1 MGIGEAIVGAT
12 NRDLAIRGRRG
23 QPVAFGGDDSGRE
36 PGHVED
42 ARGDDERLVA
52 ACESFAQGLDCS
64 AVGVGGSGEVA
75 AEGDVV
81 LEREVDDPVRRN
93 GGVAQGVEVVERPQ
107 ADSF

>member
-1 MGIGEAIVGAT
+1 
-12 NRDLAIRGRRG
+12 
-23 QPVAFGGDDSGRE
+23 
-36 PGHVED
+36 
-42 ARGDDERLVA
+42 
-52 ACESFAQGLDCS
+52 
-64 AVGVGGSGEVA
+64 VGGSGEVA